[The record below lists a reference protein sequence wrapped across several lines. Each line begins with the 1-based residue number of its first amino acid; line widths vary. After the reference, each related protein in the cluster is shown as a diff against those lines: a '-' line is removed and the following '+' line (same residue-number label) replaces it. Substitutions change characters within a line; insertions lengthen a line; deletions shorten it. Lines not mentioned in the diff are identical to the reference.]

1 MTRLQYDQLG
11 KPIQALQSGVTQR
24 ISIGGASAASSA
36 FAAKTRAVRIVSTT
50 ACHYVVGSDPT
61 ATTDDTYLP
70 AEVVEFVAVGGGQKI
85 AFIQAASAGTAWIT
99 EAD

>member
-11 KPIQALQSGVTQR
+11 KPIQALQSGITQR
-24 ISIGGASAASSA
+24 VSVGGASVASSA

-50 ACHYVVGSDPT
+50 ACHYCVGEAPE
-61 ATTDDTYLP
+61 ATTDHAYLP
-70 AEVVEFVAVGGGQKI
+70 AEVVEFVAVNGGDKI
-85 AFIQAASAGTAWIT
+85 AFVQAASAGTAWIT